1 MRVRSLPSHSP
12 TDRLHHLAGL
22 IKVVSSEV
30 WSWGRVALVAF
41 CWGVV
46 FPIVARTL
54 LRCAALRCTAR
65 LVHSATML
73 PRREAVL
80 VACPHVV
87 AVSPTLLTQQFL
99 VAGWCE
105 TGWTWQ
111 VFFGEWTLPW
121 EHDDPFTRLGWDCA
135 QGICIGGVAFCIS
148 MSTCIWICMCLR
160 FTFVIAILW
169 GLAIAHIPELA
180 H

>member
-1 MRVRSLPSHSP
+1 LHSAGASFSRLLHVRCC
-12 TDRLHHLAGL
+12 A
-22 IKVVSSEV
+22 
-30 WSWGRVALVAF
+30 A
-41 CWGVV
+41 
-46 FPIVARTL
+46 
-54 LRCAALRCTAR
+54 LRCAALRGSFT
-65 LVHSATML
+65 L
-73 PRREAVL
+73 PLCCRAAKPCLLRACVESRE
-80 VACPHVV
+80 P
-87 AVSPTLLTQQFL
+87 PTSLTQQFL

-169 GLAIAHIPELA
+169 GLAIASRSSRTENSTHLWIAFPPVLQVHLVFA
-180 H
+180 ISWSPMVSRLKM